1 VGFLIAHGWL
11 SVGLAAIV
19 AARAPLEGESGA
31 EMGCRIN
38 SRTVRMP
45 GNAPFFSTMVFLAG
59 GLLLANLGQETIK
72 PMHLTAPLS
81 SHLPPSTD
89 ALATAV
95 IVVDGER
102 ITRYINPAAENL
114 LGISAS
120 HALGRPLVNLT
131 QDCTELVRTVEHA
144 LLGGTTFT
152 EHDLELPVNGHS
164 VVLGATVT
172 PLDGQES
179 AALIELHPAPGNVRI
194 ARDEQVMAQ
203 SQASQTLLR
212 QLAHEI
218 RNPLGGIRG
227 AAQLLEAELE
237 DSELREYTQ
246 VVIQET
252 NRLQSLLD
260 KLLTPAKRPVVEHI
274 NIHEVLERVRS
285 VLLAEFTGLTIRRD
299 YDISLPDLTGDPE
312 QLIQAVLNIARNAA
326 QAMEGR
332 GRITL
337 KTRIARQVTLA
348 MKRWRQAIRLDV
360 VDNGPGI
367 PEDILGQV
375 FLPLVSGRE
384 GGSGLGLTLAQSLVQ
399 RHDGAIH
406 VDSRPGHTCF
416 SIYLPIK

>member
-1 VGFLIAHGWL
+1 MARFLLIWKHPE
-11 SVGLAAIV
+11 ID
-19 AARAPLEGESGA
+19 
-31 EMGCRIN
+31 
-38 SRTVRMP
+38 TMP
-45 GNAPFFSTMVFLAG
+45 SPHV
-59 GLLLANLGQETIK
+59 
-72 PMHLTAPLS
+72 P
-81 SHLPPSTD
+81 PPSTH
-89 ALATAV
+89 ALATAGL
-95 IVVDGER
+95 IVGGER
-102 ITRYINPAAENL
+102 FTRYINPAGENL
-114 LGISAS
+114 LGISAL
-120 HALGRPLVNLT
+120 HALGRPLVSLT
-131 QDCTELVRTVEHA
+131 MDCTDLVRVVDHA
-144 LLGGTTFT
+144 LSEGTPFT
-152 EHDLELPVNGHS
+152 EHDLELPINGHNI
-164 VVLGATVT
+164 VLCATVT
-172 PLDGQES
+172 PLDGERHM
-179 AALIELHPAPGNVRI
+179 ALIELHPAAGNVRI

-203 SQASQTLLR
+203 SQASQALLR

-237 DSELREYTQ
+237 DSDLREYTQ

-260 KLLTPAKRPVVEHI
+260 KLLTPAKRPVVESI

-299 YDISLPDLTGDPE
+299 YDISLPDLVGDPE

-326 QAMEGR
+326 QAMEGE

-337 KTRIARQVTLA
+337 KTRVARQVTLA
-348 MKRWRQAIRLDV
+348 MKRWRHAIRLDV
-360 VDNGPGI
+360 IDNGPGI
-367 PEDILGQV
+367 PEDMLGQV

-406 VDSRPGHTCF
+406 VESQPGRTCF